1 MSHEMTLIILLAILF
16 LVSPL
21 LSIGS
26 ILKILRIRKTVT
38 YWISSLPAEGQAEI
52 VAKAT
57 EPSITSP
64 FSKRGCALW
73 SAEVEERKSSGKG
86 HYHWDSVYKRT
97 SDGPLRVR
105 DDTGEIL
112 VALKDVDLDVDCQT
126 FDMDSSIRHI
136 IEDWG
141 VETKGFFGLD
151 KTIQVTEKLVIP
163 GQELF
168 INGEI
173 AYEDGRKLISSTTRS
188 LVISS
193 QSEKGLLSSLYR
205 SVGFTTLVT
214 IIIGSVGLYYLFSFL
229 YK

>member
-1 MSHEMTLIILLAILF
+1 MSHEMTFVVLLAILI

-26 ILKILRIRKTVT
+26 ILKILHIRKTVT
-38 YWISSLPAEGQAEI
+38 YWIASLPTEGRVEI
-52 VAKAT
+52 VGKAT
-57 EPSITSP
+57 EPTISSP
-64 FSKRGCALW
+64 FSKQECGLW
-73 SAEVEERKSSGKG
+73 SVEVEERKSSGRG

-97 SDGPLRVR
+97 SDSPLLVR

-112 VALKDVDLDVDCQT
+112 VVLRDVDLDVDCQT
-126 FDMDSSIRHI
+126 YDMDSSNRHI
-136 IEDWG
+136 IEAWG

-151 KTIQVTEKLVIP
+151 KSLRVTEKLVLP

-173 AYEDGRKLISSTTRS
+173 AFEDGRKLISSATRS

-193 QSEKGLLSSLYR
+193 RSEKGLLSSLYR
-205 SVGFTTLVT
+205 SVGFTTLVS
-214 IIIGSVGLYYLFSFL
+214 IIIGSVGLYYLFSRL